1 MERFTFTPS
10 FVDSRVFEPKD
21 NKAQEKMTSSVSFI
35 TGTDYLSPQNIKFCK
50 PLFLQALMATP
61 FGVKIN
67 VVVNP
72 DKRCCYDPD
81 TSSIVIQPERTDSS
95 KKSQEDNAESLS
107 TLCHEL
113 SHARDHLVLRTVDTD
128 TVADC
133 RGGVQELD
141 KFKKVYKTEFKAWM
155 VEALQ
160 SKLSKTT
167 SMRMSHLIKSI
178 EGGYVGALTDK
189 NNLIRIR
196 ILAYAKDMDLPETW
210 GPEKIVEKT
219 KLAEPLK
226 AGMNLVNSI
235 NNQDSS
241 DPIEVTTPEQAQ
253 KVITMLDTI
262 FDV

>member
-1 MERFTFTPS
+1 MERFTLTPS

-21 NKAQEKMTSSVSFI
+21 NKAQEKMTSAVSFI
-35 TGTDYLSPQNIKFCK
+35 KETDYLSPQNIQFCK

-61 FGVKIN
+61 FGVKVSI
-67 VVVNP
+67 VTNP

-81 TSSIVIQPERTDSS
+81 TSSIVIKPEQTGGS

-133 RGGVQELD
+133 RSGVKELD
-141 KFKKVYKTEFKAWM
+141 KFKKVYKTELKAWM

-167 SMRMSHLIKSI
+167 SYRMSKLVKSI
-178 EGGYVGALTDK
+178 EGGYEGALNDK
-189 NNLIRIR
+189 DNTIHLR
-196 ILAYAKDMDLPETW
+196 ILAYAKDMDIPW
-210 GPEKIVEKT
+210 GPEKLLLKT
-219 KLAEPLK
+219 QLDKPLK
-226 AGMNLVNSI
+226 AALEVVNSI
-235 NNQDSS
+235 NNQDA
-241 DPIEVTTPEQAQ
+241 DYPIEVTTPEQAQ
-253 KVITMLDTI
+253 KVIIMLDTI